1 MQFPGNGLFFGRVD
15 LEIFECLELLI
26 IHFAGELG
34 QERRWLHLCFL
45 IMNLSSI
52 PVPLDTNHPN
62 GYCKGM
68 PSHPKDMYSM
78 NHYHL
83 IEINFIFQLFSAVMM
98 TINPATRFDLRPQ
111 TQPSPHLSAWTGALT
126 MKGKAK
132 TAKPI
137 IHRRVELLDKNP
149 RHGVPWRWYQIFP
162 PQKERS
168 SFFFKSGFFSC
179 ILTWT
184 YVNLKH
190 KKKANSHNRRDVHL
204 W

>member
-149 RHGVPWRWYQIFP
+149 RHGVPWRWCHKRNDLLFSLNPGSFPVFLLEHMWIWSTKKRQIHTT
-162 PQKERS
+162 EGMS
-168 SFFFKSGFFSC
+168 IYGSGS
-179 ILTWT
+179 
-184 YVNLKH
+184 
-190 KKKANSHNRRDVHL
+190 
-204 W
+204 